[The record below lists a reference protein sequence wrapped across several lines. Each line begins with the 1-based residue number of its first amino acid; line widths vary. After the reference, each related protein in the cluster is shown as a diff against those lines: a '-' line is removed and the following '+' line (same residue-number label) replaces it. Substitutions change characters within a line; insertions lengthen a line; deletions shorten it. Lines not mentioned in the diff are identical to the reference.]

1 MFWWRCRPIP
11 FAAFP
16 AASSNFRTEFSHSMF
31 PRKKISTKWIRSYRC
46 HALMNRIHSD
56 KKIFLIDG
64 AEAREFTLDYSWPS
78 IWRRNIFLNISPN
91 LDLDKNSWLK
101 AQVSMMQRSLVHMM
115 NMISFCTSFYL
126 VLIFLKY

>member
-1 MFWWRCRPIP
+1 MFWWRCRRI
-11 FAAFP
+11 FFSAFP
-16 AASSNFRTEFSHSMF
+16 AASSNFRTEFSYSTF

-56 KKIFLIDG
+56 KKIFFIEVSLRCRS
-64 AEAREFTLDYSWPS
+64 ERNYSWPS

-101 AQVSMMQRSLVHMM
+101 AQVSMMQRSLVWW
-115 NMISFCTSFYL
+115 IWYLFACLSFL
-126 VLIFLKY
+126 VFRFLKC